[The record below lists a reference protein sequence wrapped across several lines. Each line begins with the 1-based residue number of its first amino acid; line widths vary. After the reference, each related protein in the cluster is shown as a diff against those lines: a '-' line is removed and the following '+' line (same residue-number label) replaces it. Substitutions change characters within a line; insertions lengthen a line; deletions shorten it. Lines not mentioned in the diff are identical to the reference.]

1 MHEGPPAK
9 LLWQNS
15 SPSGLS
21 VQARKGA
28 GLRGFGYSLGLQGK
42 AALRTMQKLKFGT
55 RSRAFFQAL
64 WVILWYQMA
73 RYVPNRPRDEGLG
86 ACVCVPLPHHI
97 SSAVCLQ
104 SLHYTAM
111 HDHNTWR
118 DFGFSVCVPCSRS
131 SAKFGLAY
139 MRNKATA
146 SVLNRRTSE
155 LHAAGRGA
163 HQCCLAQ
170 GIHRNLSQF
179 VRGTEQVQ
187 EDSAWVLAPLW
198 AFEDVRKIDFRHLC
212 SQKPAER
219 TALAMTVCQPQHGKT
234 RHLPSPPLGA
244 LKRRSPLGL
253 CSSFGSVCAH
263 VAQIMPA
270 C

>member
-1 MHEGPPAK
+1 MRCCQYARI
-9 LLWQNS
+9 N
-15 SPSGLS
+15 
-21 VQARKGA
+21 QARFCAKS
-28 GLRGFGYSLGLQGK
+28 RVHGFGYSLGLQGK

-118 DFGFSVCVPCSRS
+118 DSGFSVCVPCSRS
-131 SAKFGLAY
+131 SAKFGLAS

-146 SVLNRRTSE
+146 LVLNRRTSE

-253 CSSFGSVCAH
+253 CNSFGSVCAH

>member
-1 MHEGPPAK
+1 M
-9 LLWQNS
+9 L
-15 SPSGLS
+15 PSIG
-21 VQARKGA
+21 
-28 GLRGFGYSLGLQGK
+28 
-42 AALRTMQKLKFGT
+42 
-55 RSRAFFQAL
+55 
-64 WVILWYQMA
+64 
-73 RYVPNRPRDEGLG
+73 
-86 ACVCVPLPHHI
+86 PHHI

-118 DFGFSVCVPCSRS
+118 DSGFSVCVPCSRS

-187 EDSAWVLAPLW
+187 KDSAWVLAPLW

-270 C
+270 CRRMRSLGFPSPSPFAPPRPSARALPKTDSGRCMAQPRQTGGTGTVRLLRS